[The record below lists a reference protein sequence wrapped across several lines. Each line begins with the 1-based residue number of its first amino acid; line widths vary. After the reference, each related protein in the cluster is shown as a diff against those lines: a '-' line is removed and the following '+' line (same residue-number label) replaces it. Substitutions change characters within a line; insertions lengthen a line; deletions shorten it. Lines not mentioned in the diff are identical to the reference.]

1 MGNRMSN
8 KFIPNSFQVPNV
20 LVDSYIEELSS
31 HSFKLMLF
39 IIRKTRGWQK
49 PKDSISTTQLAKVLG
64 LKKIEN
70 VYPYVKELE
79 ALNLIRVHK
88 KRGKVNQYSLGTNFD
103 KPVPKKVT
111 TQTQTSPENGD
122 TPVPNKGT
130 TTSPEKG
137 DSTKGTI
144 KTTNNKRLF
153 SDFYERWESEKRE
166 LETEYEYFTKLH
178 NDWEEILPKLADVI
192 LKAFN
197 ENYPTKLRN
206 YLYARDWESAKRVK
220 TANWWDNRTL
230 MIEKGKEYGLIESDY
245 PQFPQFLSALKDK
258 AKQHGE
264 LVYE

>member
-1 MGNRMSN
+1 MSN

-103 KPVPKKVT
+103 KPVPKKGTLQKAVLKQLIT
-111 TQTQTSPENGD
+111 KGFFLIFMKDGKAKSESLKQSMNTSPNCTMIG
-122 TPVPNKGT
+122 
-130 TTSPEKG
+130 
-137 DSTKGTI
+137 
-144 KTTNNKRLF
+144 KR
-153 SDFYERWESEKRE
+153 Y
-166 LETEYEYFTKLH
+166 
-178 NDWEEILPKLADVI
+178 
-192 LKAFN
+192 
-197 ENYPTKLRN
+197 
-206 YLYARDWESAKRVK
+206 YL
-220 TANWWDNRTL
+220 NWL
-230 MIEKGKEYGLIESDY
+230 M
-245 PQFPQFLSALKDK
+245 
-258 AKQHGE
+258 
-264 LVYE
+264 

>member
-1 MGNRMSN
+1 MSN

-31 HSFKLMLF
+31 HGFKLMLF

-49 PKDSISTTQLAKVLG
+49 QKDSISATQLAKVVG
-64 LKKIEN
+64 LKKIKS
-70 VYPYVKELE
+70 VYPYIKELE
-79 ALNLIRVHK
+79 ALNLIKVHK
-88 KRGKVNQYSLGTNFD
+88 KLGKINQYSLGANFD
-103 KPVPKKVT
+103 KPVPKKGT
-111 TQTQTSPENGD
+111 TLMETSPEKGD

-144 KTTNNKRLF
+144 KTTNNKKAF
-153 SDFYERWESEKRE
+153 FDFWQRWEGEKRE
-166 LETEYEYFTKLH
+166 FETEYEYFTKTH
-178 NDWEEILPKLADVI
+178 NDWEEIVPKLADVI
-192 LKAFN
+192 LKAHN

-220 TANWWDNRTL
+220 APNWWDTKES
-230 MIEKGKEYGLIESDY
+230 MIAKGKEYGLIESDY
-245 PQFPQFLSALKDK
+245 PQFPAFYSALKSK
-258 AKQHGE
+258 AIQHGD